1 MCSGS
6 ARSLPKGEFL
16 KIYLVIFCAA
26 ASKRRAITPSIRQYL
41 ICDVAGEL
49 ILFWP
54 DFGQGGGAIVTMLSV
69 S

>member
-16 KIYLVIFCAA
+16 KMYLVIFLCRCI
-26 ASKRRAITPSIRQYL
+26 KTPHLSGDTL
-41 ICDVAGEL
+41 FGDVAGEL
-49 ILFWP
+49 ILFWT
-54 DFGQGGGAIVTMLSV
+54 DFGKGGGAIVTMFSV